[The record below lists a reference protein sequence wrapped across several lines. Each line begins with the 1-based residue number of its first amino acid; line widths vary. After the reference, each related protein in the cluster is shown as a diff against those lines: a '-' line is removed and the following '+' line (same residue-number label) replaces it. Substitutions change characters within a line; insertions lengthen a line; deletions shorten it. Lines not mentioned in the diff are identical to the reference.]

1 MSAMEPSYVR
11 HYNLN
16 NDLTSKYKYDGDKDF
31 IT

>member
-11 HYNLN
+11 YNLN
-16 NDLTSKYKYDGDKDF
+16 NDLTSKYKYDEGKDF